1 MKRKNIIPL
10 LLVIVGMIFWIV
22 GCWINTLNYSGL
34 FLILIRANIVYYILM
49 FILPVCVLFFSK
61 KSLTSKSA
69 RMLSR
74 ISLILAIV
82 QSSFSVIVFILV
94 MSNATGQALSYV
106 SWLPGSELLTGIYGL
121 IIRGGSLLHLFK
133 AISSLCMIL
142 TSIMCFAVFKKMT
155 TSDNIKEFSSDG
167 GNRNMEYS
175 INEQVSSKAQF
186 DFSKRLEEFQK
197 DSAKIIDEGIEAK
210 LFAQAVEAQTL
221 KAPATAVFANVEEM
235 TITQDNEVYIVA
247 GWVDSQNSYGAMI
260 RTPFKIRVVKNNG
273 TWKTVDKFVSTDTIV
288 RKRMASNYFGYLII
302 GVVIT
307 IILYFVFKAII

>member
-1 MKRKNIIPL
+1 MKRKHTIPL
-10 LLVIVGMIFWIV
+10 LLVIVGMVLWLA

-34 FLILIRANIVYYILM
+34 FLNLIRANIVYYILM
-49 FILPVCVLFFSK
+49 FILPVCVLIFSK
-61 KSLTSKSA
+61 KSLTSKNA

-74 ISLILAIV
+74 ISLILAII
-82 QSSFSVIVFILV
+82 QLSFSVVIFIVVI
-94 MSNATGQALSYV
+94 SGTTGQALSYV
-106 SWLPGSELLTGIYGL
+106 SWLPGSGLLTGIYGL
-121 IIRGGSLLHLFK
+121 IIRGGSLLHLLI

-142 TSIMCFAVFKKMT
+142 TNIMCFAMFKKMK

-167 GNRNMEYS
+167 GSRDMEYS

-221 KAPATAVFANVEEM
+221 KAPATAVFANIDEM
-235 TITQDNEVYIVA
+235 TVTHDNGVYIVA

-260 RTPFKIRVVKNNG
+260 RTPFKIRAVKNNG
-273 TWKTVDKFVSTDTIV
+273 AWKTVDKFVSTDTIV
-288 RKRMASNYFGYLII
+288 RKRMAFNYFGYLII
-302 GVVIT
+302 AVVIT